1 MENFSESFS
10 RIKLLMSY
18 DVSKTLIENLVYEQS
33 DSVMDRRIGIQDKNM
48 KKLGLDPNNP
58 SDYEKYRRMTDPSY
72 NAIEATKDYDVHDWF
87 TLVQLVLLAG
97 GFVTGGA
104 TSAISFALEAVVSFA
119 EAIVFLVNDKDPYM
133 AVVMALLSIL
143 GIDDLKRIPIVK
155 KYGIEGTAQL
165 LRKYKE
171 GIEKLTKQEIE
182 DLKILGKYVRENAGE
197 LVPLFEKGIKR
208 LVLKYFAKKGAKF
221 ALNALY
227 LIDKGK
233 KPLFIAGTWIPFDYV
248 YMYVYRDDIEK
259 MNLRNKNV
267 FVQIVQWVKNKLGG
281 KEITAKEILENVEK
295 QGIDYTTVENPTP
308 EDAFKALED
317 VLNRT
322 GAK

>member
-119 EAIVFLVNDKDPYM
+119 EAIVFLVKDKDPYM

-171 GIEKLTKQEIE
+171 G
-182 DLKILGKYVRENAGE
+182 KYGT
-197 LVPLFEKGIKR
+197 VPVI
-208 LVLKYFAKKGAKF
+208 
-221 ALNALY
+221 
-227 LIDKGK
+227 
-233 KPLFIAGTWIPFDYV
+233 
-248 YMYVYRDDIEK
+248 
-259 MNLRNKNV
+259 
-267 FVQIVQWVKNKLGG
+267 
-281 KEITAKEILENVEK
+281 
-295 QGIDYTTVENPTP
+295 
-308 EDAFKALED
+308 
-317 VLNRT
+317 
-322 GAK
+322 

>member
-1 MENFSESFS
+1 MENFSESRN

-33 DSVMDRRIGIQDKNM
+33 DYVMDRRTGIMDKNM
-48 KKLGLDPNNP
+48 EALGLDPYNP
-58 SDYEKYRRMTDPSY
+58 SDIKKYREMTDPVY
-72 NAIEATKDYDVHDWF
+72 NAVETMKNYDVHDWF
-87 TLVQLVLLAG
+87 TLVQLTLLGAG
-97 GFVTGGA
+97 LFTGGA
-104 TSAISFALEAVVSFA
+104 TSVIAFALEGLVSMAEAVVFF
-119 EAIVFLVNDKDPYM
+119 VKDNDPYM
-133 AVVMALLSIL
+133 GVVMALLAVL
-143 GIDDLKRIPIVK
+143 GIDDLKRIPVIK
-155 KYGIEGTAQL
+155 KYGIEATAQL
-165 LRKYKE
+165 IKKYKE
-171 GIEKLTKQEIE
+171 GIEKLTKEEIE
-182 DLKILGKYVRENAGE
+182 DLKTLGKYVRQNAGE
-197 LVPLFEKGIKR
+197 LIPLFENGIKR
-208 LVLKYFAKKGAKF
+208 LVLKYLATKGAKF
-221 ALNALY
+221 ALNVIY

-267 FVQIVQWVKNKLGG
+267 FVQAVQWVENKLGG
-281 KEITAKEILENVEK
+281 KEITAEEILKNVER
-295 QGIDYTTVENPTP
+295 QGINYSTVENPTP

>member
-1 MENFSESFS
+1 VDNILESFN
-10 RIKLLMSY
+10 RTKLLINY
-18 DVSKTLIENLVYEQS
+18 DVSKTATENLFLEQKP
-33 DSVMDRRIGIQDKNM
+33 DFGGYDILNPMNPNYGKKTNEDPLGVKN
-48 KKLGLDPNNP
+48 
-58 SDYEKYRRMTDPSY
+58 
-72 NAIEATKDYDVHDWF
+72 YDVHDWF
-87 TLVQLVLLAG
+87 TLVQLTLLAA
-97 GFVTGGA
+97 GFGTGGVTA
-104 TSAISFALEAVVSFA
+104 AVAFALEGVVSFA
-119 EAIVFLVNDKDPYM
+119 EAIVFFIKDKDPYM
-133 AVVMALLSIL
+133 GVVMALLSVL
-143 GIDDLKRIPIVK
+143 GVDDLKRIPVIK

-197 LVPLFEKGIKR
+197 LVPLFEKGVKR

-221 ALNALY
+221 ALNVLY

-233 KPLFIAGTWIPFDYV
+233 APLFIAGTWIPFDYV

-281 KEITAKEILENVEK
+281 KEVTAEEILKNVEK
-295 QGIDYTTVENPTP
+295 QGIDYTTVENPTN
-308 EDAFKALED
+308 EDALNALED